1 VVRENIIESLRLRE
15 DLDRELAENLVK
27 KEAQIN
33 KLYRPN
39 LVRPLNI
46 HEESVN
52 KASQQNLEK
61 MF

>member
-1 VVRENIIESLRLRE
+1 MVRENIIESLRLRE

-52 KASQQNLEK
+52 KASQ
-61 MF
+61 